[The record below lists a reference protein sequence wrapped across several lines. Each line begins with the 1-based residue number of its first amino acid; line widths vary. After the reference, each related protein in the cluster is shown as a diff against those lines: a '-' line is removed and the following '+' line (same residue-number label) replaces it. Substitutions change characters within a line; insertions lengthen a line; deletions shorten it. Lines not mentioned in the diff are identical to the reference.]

1 MWLMT
6 SSTDKKVWAERG
18 QIGVSFSFQQELR
31 SVGLQRFAG
40 IGLYCS
46 EPVNKI
52 HPDGSREQTNPTLT
66 STESITSQHKQAELL
81 KIMSPFQ
88 RWAKPLPN
96 LKKY

>member
-18 QIGVSFSFQQELR
+18 QIEVSFSFQQEQR

-46 EPVNKI
+46 ESVNKI
-52 HPDGSREQTNPTLT
+52 HADGSREQTNPTLT
-66 STESITSQHKQAELL
+66 STEFITSQHKQAQLL

-88 RWAKPLPN
+88 R
-96 LKKY
+96 